1 MNKNNARMQ
10 HDMGGGFI
18 SDVIMKVRLVIK
30 LMQDDHIDMLLK
42 AIPVFC
48 LIYLVVPFDLIIG
61 PVDDAVVLYLGMDLF
76 INLCPQ
82 DIVNNETSRK
92 SSFVRASRAL
102 KYPRLTEATRSS
114 TISRDRIFRQ
124 IANSRFTAFR

>member
-82 DIVNNETSRK
+82 DIVNKYLLELGGTRK
-92 SSFVRASRAL
+92 ESSSEDVIDAEF
-102 KYPRLTEATRSS
+102 KEKK
-114 TISRDRIFRQ
+114 
-124 IANSRFTAFR
+124 